1 MNLKIAICKTR
12 NYKTKK
18 IYLNYVVEKPS
29 VNYAAL
35 ATNAPLQEIFN
46 DITNS

>member
-12 NYKTKK
+12 NCKTRK

-35 ATNAPLQEIFN
+35 GTNALQEIFN